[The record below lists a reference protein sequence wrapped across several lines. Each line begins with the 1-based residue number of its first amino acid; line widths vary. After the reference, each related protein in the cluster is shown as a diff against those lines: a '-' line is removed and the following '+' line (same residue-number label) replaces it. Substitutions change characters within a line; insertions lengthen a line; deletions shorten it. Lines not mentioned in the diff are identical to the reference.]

1 MNENLAKATAQLCM
15 ALETSDELMNY
26 NAAKVAYEAD
36 TSLSKLI
43 TEYNVQATLLEQEGK
58 KPESERDTKLIESIS
73 GRLREV
79 YDSISDSVVLK
90 NMREAEEALSNVIAE
105 INQKIQLCID
115 PDSGNCTHDCST
127 CGGCH

>member
-36 TSLSKLI
+36 TTLSKLI

-73 GRLREV
+73 ARLREV
-79 YDSISDSVVLK
+79 YDEISDSVVLK

-105 INQKIQLCID
+105 INQKIQLCIE
-115 PDSGNCTHDCST
+115 PDAGNCTHDCST